1 MARPVQ
7 MVSFLLVTAVAPGAL
22 AQQTGVPLDL
32 GATGQ
37 TPTPGIAPTPPT
49 PSPSEAPTEKPLS
62 TLSMDPASP
71 EMSSLPG
78 GVTPA
83 FGTLS
88 TQPSDWRFDYHG
100 LLFVPLRVGFNT
112 RLHATAD
119 QSITVL
125 HAPPVVPED
134 FQSFGYTNIVPDPW
148 AQVNFS
154 YGNRDVTA
162 TIIIA
167 ARSVTEGNSY
177 FNPPDQL
184 GINDAFVTFR
194 ELTTD
199 RIRMRLDVG
208 AFANRYGNMG
218 EYDSGRYGTPVIAR
232 IGGVGATQTGMVQ
245 VGPTTVLAEI
255 GLMGQLNKAPLGVEP
270 AGWNGYLDPN
280 AGTSFVPHVHAG
292 INYLGLAQVG
302 VHVMR
307 ALSQDDRATPTTQ
320 PDGFI
325 DVLAAD
331 ARLTLRRY
339 GHFYVAAAHTA
350 SHHARAVSD
359 IIQILNA
366 PGGLGLINEYLGPNS
381 GGSGDLTTVGAQYD
395 LSVGNLL
402 RYPHAFSGLGPDLFV
417 SLFGVYTGVSSH
429 DPTVRPDGRRL
440 YDGISKLKYGAEISY
455 APLKWL
461 AVSGRYDRVIN
472 DIDDATKTTS
482 IVSPRVIF
490 RSGYNAR
497 DQLVLQYS
505 HWFNGSGVIVNS
517 GAPPVPDPTV
527 RPDQD
532 VLSLMVSMWW

>member
-1 MARPVQ
+1 MW
-7 MVSFLLVTAVAPGAL
+7 SFLLATLIASPVF
-22 AQQTGVPLDL
+22 AQVQ
-32 GATGQ
+32 
-37 TPTPGIAPTPPT
+37 
-49 PSPSEAPTEKPLS
+49 SPSAGLDVGAAAKTPAGEPAQAPAYADTSPAKPQS
-62 TLSMDPASP
+62 MLSMDPAAP
-71 EMSSLPG
+71 ELSSLPA

-83 FGTLS
+83 FGAVATR
-88 TQPSDWRFDYHG
+88 PSDWRFDFHG

-112 RLHATAD
+112 RLSPAPG
-119 QSITVL
+119 QSTTVL
-125 HAPPVVPED
+125 HTPPIIPGD
-134 FQSFGYTNIVPDPW
+134 FQSFGYTNVLPDPW

-167 ARSVTEGNSY
+167 ARSISEGNAY

-194 ELTTD
+194 QLHTERL
-199 RIRMRLDVG
+199 RLKLDVG
-208 AFANRYGNMG
+208 AFSNRYGNMG

-232 IGGVGATQTGMVQ
+232 IGGVGATETAVYD
-245 VGPTTVLAEI
+245 VGPATVLGEI

-280 AGTSFVPHVHAG
+280 AGTSFVPHLHAG
-292 INYLGLAQVG
+292 VSYLGLAQLG
-302 VHVMR
+302 LHFMR

-320 PDGFI
+320 PDGYI

-339 GHFYVAAAHTA
+339 GHFYLALSETA
-350 SHHARAVSD
+350 SHHARSVSD
-359 IIQILNA
+359 VIQIMNA
-366 PGGLGLINEYLGPNS
+366 PGGSGLMTQYLGPNS
-381 GGSGDLTTVGAQYD
+381 GGSGDLTTVAAQYD
-395 LSVGNLL
+395 LSVGNFL
-402 RYPHAFSGLGPDLFV
+402 RFPKQFDGNGPDLFV
-417 SLFGVYTGVSSH
+417 SLFGVYTGVKSAEIAF
-429 DPTVRPDGRRL
+429 
-440 YDGISKLKYGAEISY
+440 DGIKKLKYGAEISY
-455 APLKWL
+455 APLGWF
-461 AVSGRYDRVIN
+461 AVSGRYDRVIGN
-472 DIDDATKTTS
+472 VDDARYTTS

-532 VLSLMVSMWW
+532 VLALMVSMWW

>member
-7 MVSFLLVTAVAPGAL
+7 MVSFLVVTAVAPGAL

-32 GATGQ
+32 GATSQ
-37 TPTPGIAPTPPT
+37 APTPGIAPTPTT
-49 PSPSEAPTEKPLS
+49 PSPAEATAAKPLS
-62 TLSMDPASP
+62 ALSMDPAAP

-88 TQPSDWRFDYHG
+88 TQPADWRFDYHG

-112 RLHATAD
+112 RLAPAAD
-119 QSITVL
+119 QSKTVL
-125 HAPPVVPED
+125 HAPPITPEN
-134 FQSFGYTNIVPDPW
+134 FQGFGYTNVIPDPW

-167 ARSVTEGNSY
+167 ARSITEGNSY

-199 RIRMRLDVG
+199 HVRLKLDVG
-208 AFANRYGNMG
+208 AFSNRYGNMG
-218 EYDSGRYGTPVIAR
+218 EYDSGRYGTPAIAR
-232 IGGVGATQTGMVQ
+232 IGGVGATQTGTYQ
-245 VGPTTVLAEI
+245 VGPATLLAEA

-280 AGTSFVPHVHAG
+280 TGTSFVPHVH
-292 INYLGLAQVG
+292 VG
-302 VHVMR
+302 VAYRDIGWVGLH
-307 ALSQDDRATPTTQ
+307 ALSALSDDDRATPTTQ
-320 PDGFI
+320 PDGHI
-325 DVLAAD
+325 DVFAAD
-331 ARLTLRRY
+331 VRLTLRRY
-339 GHFYVAAAHTA
+339 GHFYIAAAQTG

-366 PGGLGLINEYLGPNS
+366 PGGPGLITEYFGPNS
-381 GGSGDLTTVGAQYD
+381 GGSGDLTTIAAQYD

-402 RYPHAFSGLGPDLFV
+402 RYPESFAGFGPDLFV
-417 SLFGVYTGVSSH
+417 SLFGVYTGVKSA
-429 DPTVRPDGRRL
+429 DATLRPDGRRL

-461 AVSGRYDRVIN
+461 ALSGRYDRVIE
-472 DIDDATKTTS
+472 DLDDATTTTA

-517 GAPPVPDPTV
+517 GAPPAPDPSV